1 MTDNLIVLPGTA
13 RFDLQTLRPVA
24 EEFGWD
30 VKTVHDLSNVAATA
44 NDGTSALLF
53 HYSAIGTSTWVEAVR
68 TVKAI
73 LPETSLVVCHG
84 FSEPVD
90 WPALCDAGAFHALWL
105 PLKENEVRK
114 SFGFVLQNRQR
125 LENKSLPSAFPS
137 GRSRTAHR
145 ARPMKPAVLRACIA
159 S

>member
-1 MTDNLIVLPGTA
+1 MTDNLIVLPGMA

-30 VKTVHDLSNVAATA
+30 VKTVHDLNHAAATA
-44 NDGTSALLF
+44 NDRTAALLF
-53 HYSAIGTSTWVEAVR
+53 HCSAIGTSTWLEAVR
-68 TVKAI
+68 TAKAN
-73 LPETSLVVCHG
+73 LPEMRLVVCHG
-84 FSEPVD
+84 FEELVD
-90 WPALCDAGAFHALWL
+90 WPALCEAGAFHSLWL

-125 LENKSLPSAFPS
+125 LESMSQPHAFPS
-137 GRSRTAHR
+137 GRSRAAHR
-145 ARPMKPAVLRACIA
+145 ARPLQSAVLRACIA

>member
-1 MTDNLIVLPGTA
+1 MTDNLIVLPGLA

-30 VKTVHDLSNVAATA
+30 VKTVHDLSSATA
-44 NDGTSALLF
+44 EVDSGTAAVLFHCSAL
-53 HYSAIGTSTWVEAVR
+53 GTSTWVEAVR
-68 TVKAI
+68 ALKAL
-73 LPETSLVVCHG
+73 LPETRLVACHG
-84 FSEPVD
+84 FSEPVE

-114 SFGFVLQNRQR
+114 SFGFVLQDRQR
-125 LENKSLPSAFPS
+125 LENEALPSALPS
-137 GRSRTAHR
+137 VRSREVNR
-145 ARPMKPAVLRACIA
+145 ALPIKPAMLRASLA